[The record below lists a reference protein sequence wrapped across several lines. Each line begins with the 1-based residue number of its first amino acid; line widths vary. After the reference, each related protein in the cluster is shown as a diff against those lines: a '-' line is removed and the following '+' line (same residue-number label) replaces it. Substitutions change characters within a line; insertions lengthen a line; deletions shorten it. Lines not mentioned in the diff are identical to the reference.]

1 MTNDCARL
9 DRWMTAYLDDELDA
23 VHALEVE
30 DHAMACE
37 PCRERVA
44 LDRAVRASLRATK
57 PTASDAL
64 RRRAAAALV
73 MERSLTESEGAR
85 PMESEG
91 ARLMESEGARLMES
105 EGARLMEREL
115 ARAAEE
121 APASQDAPASQEV
134 LAAPGTTTPRL
145 VRLRYAMPFAIAASV
160 ALVAGGAYVRD
171 AQRPSH
177 AATNH
182 AEPESATAQMTNSF
196 DRFID
201 DLVETHMQP
210 PPPEVTDDDG
220 LTRLNPFVGV
230 RVHRPELTALGA
242 RYLGARMHHR
252 QAAMLQY
259 AVGDRRRVTL
269 YVFDPA
275 RLPVQA
281 NRLKPRV
288 VENKHLYLGHVRG
301 YAVAASERDGVGYAL
316 ASDLSDQETEKVIVM
331 AAR

>member
-1 MTNDCARL
+1 MTTDCARL

-23 VHALEVE
+23 VHAVEVE
-30 DHAMACE
+30 DHVAACE
-37 PCRERVA
+37 PCRERIA
-44 LDRAVRASLRATK
+44 LDRAVRSSLRATK
-57 PTASDAL
+57 PVASASL
-64 RRRAAAALV
+64 RRRAAAAL
-73 MERSLTESEGAR
+73 LTERALATESPRLETEASAEGASL
-85 PMESEG
+85 PV
-91 ARLMESEGARLMES
+91 
-105 EGARLMEREL
+105 EREL
-115 ARAAEE
+115 GTPDTKARATTDE
-121 APASQDAPASQEV
+121 APASSKEGAPSK
-134 LAAPGTTTPRL
+134 PKL
-145 VRLRYAMPFAIAASV
+145 VRLRYAMPFAVAASV
-160 ALVAGGAYVRD
+160 ALVAGSVYLREQD
-171 AQRPSH
+171 KSRL
-177 AATNH
+177 AATTSE
-182 AEPESATAQMTNSF
+182 EPVRAGVQMASTF

-201 DLVETHMQP
+201 ELVEAHMQP

-275 RLPVQA
+275 RVPVQA
-281 NRLKPRV
+281 NRLQARV